1 MVKKKEK
8 KRENGTVIVNVEMS
22 VFDKIKVLDD
32 YYLWLF
38 ENDYDGSLAQVL
50 ARYKQLLLDAEKKKR
65 GEK

>member
-1 MVKKKEK
+1 MKKKGK

-38 ENDYDGSLAQVL
+38 KNDYDGSLAQVV
-50 ARYKQLLLDAEKKKR
+50 ARYKQVLLEAEKRKR
-65 GEK
+65 W

>member
-1 MVKKKEK
+1 
-8 KRENGTVIVNVEMS
+8 MS

-50 ARYKQLLLDAEKKKR
+50 ARYKQLLLEAEKRKR
-65 GEK
+65 

>member
-1 MVKKKEK
+1 MMKKKGK

-50 ARYKQLLLDAEKKKR
+50 ARYKQLLFESEKKK
-65 GEK
+65 KKDV

>member
-50 ARYKQLLLDAEKKKR
+50 ARYKQLLLEAEKRKR
-65 GEK
+65 